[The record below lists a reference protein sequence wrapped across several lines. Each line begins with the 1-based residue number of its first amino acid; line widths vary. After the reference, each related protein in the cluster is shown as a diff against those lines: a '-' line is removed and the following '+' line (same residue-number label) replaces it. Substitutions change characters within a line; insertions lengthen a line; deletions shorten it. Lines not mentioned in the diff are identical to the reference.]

1 MLKPACFLLYNDYI
15 SNRYIDFQLIN
26 SEKKMPRP
34 INPETAYRFVTHTTH
49 GHVYASVQR
58 TIQNANG
65 QNVRRHIHY
74 GVMDGKKFTPW
85 AEFLALSGDE
95 RARFKFPADW
105 DLSLLDKLS
114 DRRGP
119 GRPVLDCEAQNR
131 LYGDV
136 WLLEQIAEKTKIRRD
151 LEVVFNGNRE
161 MVDAIMALAMFP
173 YLTKFS
179 FNRVERW
186 QRNVKSPC
194 DFPLS
199 PKVIT
204 SLTQAITEK
213 HRMELLS
220 LRASR
225 LGKNEL
231 CAVDSTSRSAYG
243 DSLAD
248 IHWGKNKEHLPLEQI
263 LSVVVYTLSQHMPV
277 YYRTFP
283 GNMPDSRSLD
293 VILKD
298 LNESGFKEIA
308 LITDRGYD
316 SLKNMERYIQD
327 GQAMLMSVKV
337 GQKFIMEKIREF
349 GSYDSC
355 PDAMLIDPETELA
368 YSQCDMEYEVNAAN
382 GRTKKADRLK
392 LNLYLDVNRRATALL
407 KFRLELENQ
416 RRELSDLL
424 QKKARLDDA
433 MAEDASETGDANA
446 ENSGTINA
454 GRREKDKD
462 VKRSCGYYNVFY
474 DRHTRIMK
482 AFEINETKTNAFRL
496 LAGYF
501 ASVSHR
507 LDFGPMEAYHH
518 YKLRDEQE
526 KYFEQM
532 KDQMASD
539 RQRCWSEEGW
549 TGRQLILFVSL
560 VLGSYVRH
568 IWKTKLKDKFSS
580 SLEILDEMR
589 CIRCI
594 EHPGHARKITPFVGA
609 QLQICEAFGF
619 EPPKGCDK
627 VYTSIR
633 KQEKKRGRPRKKVVE
648 VNND

>member
-1 MLKPACFLLYNDYI
+1 MA
-15 SNRYIDFQLIN
+15 
-26 SEKKMPRP
+26 RP
-34 INPETAYRFVTHTTH
+34 VNPETAYRLVAHTTH

-58 TIQNANG
+58 TVVG
-65 QNVRRHIHY
+65 KDGRNVRRHKHY
-74 GVMDGKKFTPW
+74 GVVIDNKFTPW
-85 AEFLALSGDE
+85 ADFLALPAEE
-95 RARFKFPADW
+95 RAKFIFPKEW

-119 GRPVLDCEAQNR
+119 GHPDIDCDAQNR

-151 LEVVFNGNRE
+151 LETVFDGNKE
-161 MVDAIMALAMFP
+161 MVDAIMTLAMFP
-173 YLTKFS
+173 YLTKFNFS
-179 FNRVERW
+179 RVERW

-204 SLTQAITEK
+204 KLTQAITEK
-213 HRMELLS
+213 HRMALLS

-225 LGKNEL
+225 LDKDEL

-298 LNESGFKEIA
+298 LRDAGFHDIA
-308 LITDRGYD
+308 LVTDRGYD
-316 SLKNMERYIQD
+316 SLKNMEKYIQD

-337 GQKFIMEKIREF
+337 GQKFVMDRIRDF
-349 GSYDSC
+349 GNYDSC
-355 PDAMLIDPETELA
+355 PDAMSIDPDTQLA
-368 YSQCDMEYEVNAAN
+368 FFQCDMEYEVEAAN

-392 LNLYLDVNRRATALL
+392 LNLYLDARRRAATLL
-407 KFRLELENQ
+407 RLRLELDSQ
-416 RRELSDLL
+416 KQELAELL
-424 QKKARLDDA
+424 LRKTLL
-433 MAEDASETGDANA
+433 EDSSGRTPGDGDMPENA
-446 ENSGTINA
+446 EAGAGTDEADRKGKEI
-454 GRREKDKD
+454 RRTF
-462 VKRSCGYYNVFY
+462 GYYHVFY
-474 DRHTRIMK
+474 DRKTGIMK
-482 AFEINETKTNAFRL
+482 SYEINTAKVAGCRL

-501 ASVSHR
+501 ASVTHK

-532 KDQMASD
+532 KDQMAAD

-568 IWKTKLKDKFSS
+568 IWRTKLKDKFAS
-580 SLEILDEMR
+580 SLELLDEMR

-609 QLQICEAFGF
+609 QLEICEAFGF
-619 EPPKGCDK
+619 APPKGCDK
-627 VYTSIR
+627 VYTSI
-633 KQEKKRGRPRKKVVE
+633 KIQEKKRGRPRKKVVE

>member
-1 MLKPACFLLYNDYI
+1 
-15 SNRYIDFQLIN
+15 
-26 SEKKMPRP
+26 MPRP
-34 INPETAYRFVTHTTH
+34 VNPATAYRFVAHSTH
-49 GHVYASVQR
+49 GHVYASVQCSVP
-58 TIQNANG
+58 G
-65 QNVRRHIHY
+65 KDGKNVRRHRHY
-74 GVMDGKKFTPW
+74 GVLEGNKFTPW
-85 AEFLALSGDE
+85 AEFLALPGSE
-95 RARFKFPADW
+95 RAKFVFPPEW

-114 DRRGP
+114 ERRGR
-119 GRPVLDCEAQNR
+119 GRPVLDGDAQNR
-131 LYGDV
+131 LYGDI

-151 LEVVFNGNRE
+151 LEVVFEGNKE
-161 MVDAIMALAMFP
+161 MVDAVMTLAMFP

-179 FNRVERW
+179 FSRVERW

-199 PKVIT
+199 PKT
-204 SLTQAITEK
+204 MTKLTQSIAEK

-263 LSVVVYTLSQHMPV
+263 LSVVVYTLSSHMPV

-298 LNESGFKEIA
+298 LREAGFQDIA
-308 LITDRGYD
+308 LFTDRGYD
-316 SLKNMERYIQD
+316 SLKNMEKYILQ

-337 GQKFIMEKIREF
+337 GQNFIMDRIRKF

-355 PDAMLIDPETELA
+355 PEGMSIDPDTNLA
-368 YSQCDMEYEVNAAN
+368 FSQCDLEYEVECPN
-382 GRTKKADRLK
+382 GRTRKADRLK
-392 LNLYLDVNRRATALL
+392 LNLYLDVKRRAMTLL
-407 KFRLELENQ
+407 KLRLELDSQ
-416 RRELSDLL
+416 RRELEELWEKRATLDEAAGRKSREEGEEEGTEDNGASKEGRKKDI
-424 QKKARLDDA
+424 KKAY
-433 MAEDASETGDANA
+433 
-446 ENSGTINA
+446 
-454 GRREKDKD
+454 
-462 VKRSCGYYNVFY
+462 GYYNAFY
-474 DRHTRIMK
+474 DRRTRIMK
-482 AFEINETKTNAFRL
+482 SFEINQKKLDASRL

-501 ASVSHR
+501 ASVTHR
-507 LDFGPMEAYHH
+507 LDFSPMEAYHQ

-532 KDQMASD
+532 KDQMAAD

-560 VLGSYVRH
+560 LLGSQVRYVWR
-568 IWKTKLKDKFSS
+568 TKLKDRFSS

-609 QLQICEAFGF
+609 QLEICEAFGF
-619 EPPKGCDK
+619 DPPKGCDK
-627 VYTSIR
+627 VYASIR
-633 KQEKKRGRPRKKVVE
+633 KQQKKRGRPRKKTVE

>member
-1 MLKPACFLLYNDYI
+1 MSRPVNPA
-15 SNRYIDFQLIN
+15 
-26 SEKKMPRP
+26 
-34 INPETAYRFVTHTTH
+34 TAYRLVAHTTH

-58 TIQNANG
+58 TVVG
-65 QNVRRHIHY
+65 KDGRNVRRHRHY
-74 GVMDGKKFTPW
+74 GVLEGNKFTPW
-85 AEFLALSGDE
+85 AEFLALPGEE
-95 RARFKFPADW
+95 RAKFVFPPEW
-105 DLSLLDKLS
+105 DLSLLDRLS

-119 GRPVLDCEAQNR
+119 GRPVLDCEARNR
-131 LYGDV
+131 LYGDI

-151 LEVVFNGNRE
+151 LEVVFDGNKE

-179 FNRVERW
+179 FSRVERW

-199 PKVIT
+199 PKTIT
-204 SLTQAITEK
+204 KLTQSITER
-213 HRMELLS
+213 HRTELLS

-225 LGKNEL
+225 LGKDEF

-248 IHWGKNKEHLPLEQI
+248 IRWGKNKEHLPLEQI
-263 LSVVVYTLSQHMPV
+263 LSVVVYTLSSHMPV

-283 GNMPDSRSLD
+283 GNMPDSRSLE

-298 LNESGFKEIA
+298 LREAGFLDVA
-308 LITDRGYD
+308 LFTDRGYD
-316 SLKNMERYIQD
+316 SLKNMEKYILA

-337 GQKFIMEKIREF
+337 GQKFVMDRIREF

-355 PDAMLIDPETELA
+355 PGAMSIDPETELA
-368 YSQCDMEYEVNAAN
+368 FFQCDMEYEVESTN
-382 GRTKKADRLK
+382 GRTKRADRLK
-392 LNLYLDVNRRATALL
+392 LNLYLDARRRAMTLL
-407 KFRLELENQ
+407 RLRLELDSQ
-416 RRELSDLL
+416 RRELEELL
-424 QKKARLDDA
+424 RKRSRLDDA
-433 MAEDASETGDANA
+433 AGQDPREDDEGQDGGAEDDGGARARKGKD
-446 ENSGTINA
+446 I
-454 GRREKDKD
+454 RRA
-462 VKRSCGYYNVFY
+462 CGYYNVFY
-474 DRHTRIMK
+474 DRRTRVMK
-482 AFEINETKTNAFRL
+482 SFEVNERKTASCRL

-501 ASVSHR
+501 ASVTHR
-507 LDFGPMEAYHH
+507 LDFSPMEAYHH

-532 KDQMASD
+532 KDQMVAD

-560 VLGSYVRH
+560 ILGSQVRH
-568 IWKTKLKDKFSS
+568 VWRTKLKDKFSS

-609 QLQICEAFGF
+609 QLEICEAFGF

-633 KQEKKRGRPRKKVVE
+633 KQERKRGRPKKKEVE

>member
-1 MLKPACFLLYNDYI
+1 
-15 SNRYIDFQLIN
+15 
-26 SEKKMPRP
+26 MPRTV
-34 INPETAYRFVTHTTH
+34 NPATAYRFVAHSTH

-58 TIQNANG
+58 TVAG
-65 QNVRRHIHY
+65 KDGKNVRRHRHY
-74 GVMDGKKFTPW
+74 GVLDGNKFTPW
-85 AEFLALSGDE
+85 AEFLALPGEE
-95 RARFKFPADW
+95 RAKFVFPPEW
-105 DLSLLDKLS
+105 DLSLLDRLS
-114 DRRGP
+114 DRRGQ

-131 LYGDV
+131 LYGDI
-136 WLLEQIAEKTKIRRD
+136 WLLERIAERTKIRRD
-151 LEVVFNGNRE
+151 LEAVFDGNKE
-161 MVDAIMALAMFP
+161 MADAIMALAMFP
-173 YLTKFS
+173 YLTRFS
-179 FNRVERW
+179 LSRVERW

-199 PKVIT
+199 PKTIT
-204 SLTQAITEK
+204 RLTQSITEK

-225 LGKNEL
+225 LGKDEL

-263 LSVVVYTLSQHMPV
+263 LSVVVYTLSSHMPV

-298 LNESGFKEIA
+298 LGEAGFRDVA
-308 LITDRGYD
+308 LFTDRGYD
-316 SLKNMERYIQD
+316 SLKNMEKYILD
-327 GQAMLMSVKV
+327 GQAMLMSVKA
-337 GQKFIMEKIREF
+337 GQKFIMDRIRGF
-349 GSYDSC
+349 GGYDSC
-355 PDAMLIDPETELA
+355 PDAMSVDPETELA
-368 YSQCDMEYEVNAAN
+368 YCQFDMDYEVESTN
-382 GRTKKADRLK
+382 GRTKKADGLR
-392 LNLYLDVNRRATALL
+392 LNLYLDVRRRAMALL
-407 KFRLELENQ
+407 RLRLELDGQ
-416 RRELSDLL
+416 RRELEELL

-433 MAEDASETGDANA
+433 PGQEPCDDGAGQDGSMEDNGSPGGKK
-446 ENSGTINA
+446 S
-454 GRREKDKD
+454 KDI
-462 VKRSCGYYNVFY
+462 KRACGYYNVFY
-474 DRHTRIMK
+474 DRRTRAMK
-482 AFEINETKTNAFRL
+482 SFELNVKKTDSCRL

-501 ASVSHR
+501 ASVTHR

-532 KDQMASD
+532 KDQMAAD

-560 VLGSYVRH
+560 VLGSQVRH
-568 IWKTKLKDKFSS
+568 VWKTKLKDRFSS

-589 CIRCI
+589 SIRCI

-609 QLQICEAFGF
+609 QLEICEAFGF

-633 KQEKKRGRPRKKVVE
+633 KQEKKRGRPRKKVME

>member
-1 MLKPACFLLYNDYI
+1 M
-15 SNRYIDFQLIN
+15 S
-26 SEKKMPRP
+26 RP
-34 INPETAYRFVTHTTH
+34 VNPETAYRLVAHTTH
-49 GHVYASVQR
+49 GHVYASAQCIV
-58 TIQNANG
+58 TG
-65 QNVRRHIHY
+65 KDGKNVRRHKHY
-74 GVMDGKKFTPW
+74 GVIVDNKFTPW
-85 AEFLALSGDE
+85 SDFWVLPAEE
-95 RARFKFPADW
+95 RAKFVFPKEW

-114 DRRGP
+114 DKRSP
-119 GRPVLDCEAQNR
+119 GRPILDCEAQNR
-131 LYGDV
+131 LYGDI
-136 WLLEQIAEKTKIRRD
+136 WLLERIAEKTKIRHD
-151 LEVVFNGNRE
+151 LEVVFDGNKE
-161 MVDAIMALAMFP
+161 IVDAIMALAMFP

-179 FNRVERW
+179 FSRVERW

-199 PKVIT
+199 QKVIT
-204 SLTQAITEK
+204 KLTQAVTEK

-225 LGKNEL
+225 LEKDEL

-248 IHWGKNKEHLPLEQI
+248 IHWGKNKEHLPLEQL

-293 VILKD
+293 IILKD
-298 LNESGFKEIA
+298 LKEAGFQDIA

-316 SLKNMERYIQD
+316 SLKNMEKYILD

-337 GQKFIMEKIREF
+337 GQKFIMDRIREF
-349 GSYDSC
+349 GNYDSC
-355 PDAMLIDPETELA
+355 PDAMSLDPETELA
-368 YSQCDMEYEVNAAN
+368 FFQCDMEYEVEASN

-392 LNLYLDVNRRATALL
+392 LNLYLDVKRRAMTLL
-407 KFRLELENQ
+407 RLRLELENQ
-416 RRELSDLL
+416 KKALAELL
-424 QKKARLDDA
+424 QNKTRLEDS
-433 MAEDASETGDANA
+433 AEKDTEDRDEL
-446 ENSGTINA
+446 ENSGDNSENMVA
-454 GRREKDKD
+454 DGGKRVKKEKDI
-462 VKRSCGYYNVFY
+462 KRAYGYYNIFY
-474 DRHTRIMK
+474 DKKNRIMK
-482 AFEINETKTNAFRL
+482 SFEINEAKLGRCRL

-501 ASVSHR
+501 ASVTHK

-532 KDQMASD
+532 KDQMVAD

-560 VLGSYVRH
+560 VLGSYVRY

-589 CIRCI
+589 SIRCI
-594 EHPGHARKITPFVGA
+594 EHPGHARKVTPFVGA
-609 QLQICEAFGF
+609 QLEICEAFGF

-627 VYTSIR
+627 IYTSIR
-633 KQEKKRGRPRKKVVE
+633 KQEKKRGRPKKKVVE

>member
-1 MLKPACFLLYNDYI
+1 
-15 SNRYIDFQLIN
+15 
-26 SEKKMPRP
+26 MPRP
-34 INPETAYRFVTHTTH
+34 VNPETAYRLVAHTTH
-49 GHVYASVQR
+49 GHVYASVQCTVVGKDGR
-58 TIQNANG
+58 K
-65 QNVRRHIHY
+65 VRRHRHY
-74 GVMDGKKFTPW
+74 GVIENNRFTPW
-85 AEFLALSGDE
+85 ADFLALPAGE
-95 RARFKFPADW
+95 RAKFIFPREW
-105 DLSLLDKLS
+105 DLSLMDKLS
-114 DRRGP
+114 DRRGQ

-131 LYGDV
+131 LYGDI
-136 WLLEQIAEKTKIRRD
+136 WLLERIAEKTRIRHD
-151 LEVVFNGNRE
+151 LEVVFDGNKE
-161 MVDAIMALAMFP
+161 IVDAIMALAMFP

-179 FNRVERW
+179 FSRVERW

-194 DFPLS
+194 EFPLS

-204 SLTQAITEK
+204 KLTQSVTEK

-225 LGKNEL
+225 LGKDEL
-231 CAVDSTSRSAYG
+231 CAVDSTSGSAYG

-248 IHWGKNKEHLPLEQI
+248 IHWGKNKERLPLEQT

-277 YYRTFP
+277 YCRTFP
-283 GNMPDSRSLD
+283 GNLPDSRSLD

-298 LNESGFKEIA
+298 LKEAGFQDIA
-308 LITDRGYD
+308 IITDRGYD
-316 SLKNMERYIQD
+316 SLKNMEKYILD

-337 GQKFIMEKIREF
+337 GQKFIMDRIREF
-349 GSYDSC
+349 GGCDSC
-355 PDAMLIDPETELA
+355 PEAMSVDPGTELA
-368 YSQCDMEYEVNAAN
+368 FSQCDMECEVASTN

-392 LNLYLDVNRRATALL
+392 LNLYLDVKRRAVTLL
-407 KFRLELENQ
+407 RLRLELESQ
-416 RRELSDLL
+416 RQELAGLL
-424 QKKARLDDA
+424 QKKTRLEDS
-433 MAEDASETGDANA
+433 AEKDELENGEETGENADA
-446 ENSGTINA
+446 GD
-454 GRREKDKD
+454 GRRKKKDL
-462 VKRSCGYYNVFY
+462 KRAYGYYNVFY
-474 DRHTRIMK
+474 DRNTRVMK
-482 AFEINETKTNAFRL
+482 SFGINVTKTEGCRL

-501 ASVSHR
+501 ASVTHR
-507 LDFGPMEAYHH
+507 LDFDPMEAYHH

-532 KDQMASD
+532 KDQMVSD

-549 TGRQLILFVSL
+549 NGRQLILFVSL

-568 IWKTKLKDKFSS
+568 IWKTKLKEKFSS

-589 CIRCI
+589 SIRCI

-609 QLQICEAFGF
+609 QLEVCEAFGF

-633 KQEKKRGRPRKKVVE
+633 KQEKKRGRPRKNAVE

>member
-1 MLKPACFLLYNDYI
+1 
-15 SNRYIDFQLIN
+15 
-26 SEKKMPRP
+26 MPRP
-34 INPETAYRFVTHTTH
+34 VNPAAAYRFVVHTPH
-49 GHVYASVQR
+49 GHAYASVQR
-58 TIQNANG
+58 TVTG
-65 QNVRRHIHY
+65 KDGRNVRRHKHY
-74 GVMDGKKFTPW
+74 GVLEGNKFTPW
-85 AEFLALSGDE
+85 AEFLALPGGE
-95 RARFKFPADW
+95 RAKFVFPPDW

-114 DRRGP
+114 DRRGQ
-119 GRPVLDCEAQNR
+119 GRPILDGDAQNR
-131 LYGDV
+131 LYGDI

-151 LEVVFNGNRE
+151 LEVVFDGNKE
-161 MVDAIMALAMFP
+161 MVDAVMALAMFP
-173 YLTKFS
+173 YLTRFS

-194 DFPLS
+194 DYPLS
-199 PKVIT
+199 PKTIT
-204 SLTQAITEK
+204 KLTQSITEK
-213 HRMELLS
+213 HRMELLA

-225 LGKNEL
+225 LGKDEL

-248 IHWGKNKEHLPLEQI
+248 IRWGKNKEHLPLEQI

-277 YYRTFP
+277 YYRSFP

-298 LNESGFKEIA
+298 LKEAGFQNVA

-316 SLKNMERYIQD
+316 SLKNMEKYIRD
-327 GQAMLMSVKV
+327 GQAMLMSVKI
-337 GQKFIMEKIREF
+337 GQKFIMDRISGF
-349 GSYDSC
+349 GMYDSC
-355 PDAMLIDPETELA
+355 PEAMSIDPETELA
-368 YSQCDMEYEVNAAN
+368 YCQFDLDYEVVSTN
-382 GRTKKADRLK
+382 GRTRKADRLK
-392 LNLYLDVNRRATALL
+392 LNLYLDVKRRAMALL
-407 KFRLELENQ
+407 RHRLELESQ
-416 RRELSDLL
+416 KAELEEMLRSKSIL
-424 QKKARLDDA
+424 QNGGEADGEQAGETACGARGDDA
-433 MAEDASETGDANA
+433 G
-446 ENSGTINA
+446 G
-454 GRREKDKD
+454 KHL
-462 VKRSCGYYNVFY
+462 KRAYGYYNVFY
-474 DRHTRIMK
+474 DKKTKIMK
-482 AFEINETKTNAFRL
+482 SYELHKKKEAGFRL

-501 ASVSHR
+501 ASVTHR

-532 KDQMASD
+532 KDQVAAD

-560 VLGSYVRH
+560 VLGSQVRH
-568 IWKTKLKDKFSS
+568 VWKTKLKDRFSS

-589 CIRCI
+589 SIRCI

-609 QLQICEAFGF
+609 QLEICEAFGF

-633 KQEKKRGRPRKKVVE
+633 KQEKKRGRPRKKVME

>member
-1 MLKPACFLLYNDYI
+1 
-15 SNRYIDFQLIN
+15 
-26 SEKKMPRP
+26 MPRP
-34 INPETAYRFVTHTTH
+34 VNPATAYRFVAHTTH
-49 GHVYASVQR
+49 GHVYASVQC
-58 TIQNANG
+58 TVSG
-65 QNVRRHIHY
+65 KDGKSVRRHRHY
-74 GVMDGKKFTPW
+74 GVLDGNKFTPW
-85 AEFLALSGDE
+85 AEFLALPGTE
-95 RARFKFPADW
+95 RVKFVFPPEW

-119 GRPVLDCEAQNR
+119 GRPALDGEARNR

-136 WLLEQIAEKTKIRRD
+136 WLLEQVARKTMIRRD
-151 LEVVFNGNRE
+151 LEVVFDGNKE

-186 QRNVKSPC
+186 QRIVKSPC

-199 PKVIT
+199 PKTIT
-204 SLTQAITEK
+204 KLTQSITES

-225 LGKNEL
+225 LGKDEV

-248 IHWGKNKEHLPLEQI
+248 IHWGKNKEHLPLEQT
-263 LSVVVYTLSQHMPV
+263 LSVVVYTLSRHMPV

-298 LNESGFKEIA
+298 LKDAGFADIA
-308 LITDRGYD
+308 LFTDRGYD
-316 SLKNMERYIQD
+316 SLKNMEKYILD

-337 GQKFIMEKIREF
+337 GQKFIMDRIRGF

-355 PDAMLIDPETELA
+355 PDAMSVDPETELA
-368 YSQCDMEYEVNAAN
+368 YCQFDMDYEVEATN
-382 GRTKKADRLK
+382 GRTKKADGLR
-392 LNLYLDVNRRATALL
+392 LNLYLDVRRRAMVLL
-407 KFRLELENQ
+407 RLRLELESQ
-416 RRELSDLL
+416 KAELEEMLHRKTVLPCGEDTGP
-424 QKKARLDDA
+424 ADDA
-433 MAEDASETGDANA
+433 PAGGDAA
-446 ENSGTINA
+446 DRKRGGKAKDI
-454 GRREKDKD
+454 RRAYGCYK
-462 VKRSCGYYNVFY
+462 VFY
-474 DRHTRIMK
+474 DRNTRVMK
-482 AFEINETKTNAFRL
+482 SFELDGTKVSNLRL

-501 ASVSHR
+501 ASVTHR
-507 LDFGPMEAYHH
+507 LDFGPMEAHHH

-526 KYFEQM
+526 KYYEQM
-532 KDQMASD
+532 KDQMVAD

-549 TGRQLILFVSL
+549 TGRELILFVGL
-560 VLGSYVRH
+560 ILGSCVRNV
-568 IWKTKLKDKFSS
+568 WKTRLKDKFAS

-589 CIRCI
+589 SIRCI

-609 QLQICEAFGF
+609 QLEICEAFGF

>member
-1 MLKPACFLLYNDYI
+1 
-15 SNRYIDFQLIN
+15 
-26 SEKKMPRP
+26 MPRTV
-34 INPETAYRFVTHTTH
+34 NPATAYRFVAHSTH

-58 TIQNANG
+58 TVTDRNG
-65 QNVRRHIHY
+65 KNVRRHRHY
-74 GVMDGKKFTPW
+74 GVLDGNKFTPW
-85 AEFLALSGDE
+85 AEFLALPGAE
-95 RARFKFPADW
+95 RAKFVFPPEW
-105 DLSLLDKLS
+105 DLSLLDRLS
-114 DRRGP
+114 DRRGQ

-131 LYGDV
+131 LYGDI

-151 LEVVFNGNRE
+151 LEVVFDGNKE

-179 FNRVERW
+179 FSRVERW

-199 PKVIT
+199 PKTIT
-204 SLTQAITEK
+204 KLTQSITEK

-225 LGKNEL
+225 LGKDEL

-263 LSVVVYTLSQHMPV
+263 LSVVVYTLSSHMPV

-298 LNESGFKEIA
+298 LREAGFRDVA
-308 LITDRGYD
+308 LFTDRGYD
-316 SLKNMERYIQD
+316 SLKNMEKYILE

-337 GQKFIMEKIREF
+337 GQKFIMDRIREF

-355 PDAMLIDPETELA
+355 PEAMSIDPDTELA
-368 YSQCDMEYEVNAAN
+368 FFQCDMEYEVESTN

-392 LNLYLDVNRRATALL
+392 LNLYLDVRRRAMTLL
-407 KFRLELENQ
+407 RLRLELDSQ
-416 RRELSDLL
+416 RRELEELL
-424 QKKARLDDA
+424 QKKARLDDVA
-433 MAEDASETGDANA
+433 WQGGQENDAEQDGCTGDNG
-446 ENSGTINA
+446 SPQGKK
-454 GRREKDKD
+454 GKDI
-462 VKRSCGYYNVFY
+462 KRAYGYYNVFY
-474 DRHTRIMK
+474 DRRTRVMK
-482 AFEINETKTNAFRL
+482 SFEVNAKKTDACRL

-501 ASVSHR
+501 ASVTHR

-532 KDQMASD
+532 KDQMAAD

-560 VLGSYVRH
+560 ILGSQVRH
-568 IWKTKLKDKFSS
+568 VWRTKLKDKFSS

-609 QLQICEAFGF
+609 QLEICDAFGF
-619 EPPKGCDK
+619 VPPKGCDK

-633 KQEKKRGRPRKKVVE
+633 KQERKRGRPKKKVAE

>member
-1 MLKPACFLLYNDYI
+1 M
-15 SNRYIDFQLIN
+15 S
-26 SEKKMPRP
+26 RP
-34 INPETAYRFVTHTTH
+34 VNPETAYRLVAHTTH
-49 GHVYASVQR
+49 GHVYASAQCTVADKDGR
-58 TIQNANG
+58 
-65 QNVRRHIHY
+65 NVRRHKHY
-74 GVMDGKKFTPW
+74 GVIVGNKFTPW
-85 AEFLALSGDE
+85 ADFLALPAEE
-95 RARFKFPADW
+95 RAKFIFPKEW

-114 DRRGP
+114 DRRSQ

-131 LYGDV
+131 LYGDI

-151 LEVVFNGNRE
+151 LEVVFNENKE

-179 FNRVERW
+179 FSRVERW

-204 SLTQAITEK
+204 KLTQSITEK

-225 LGKNEL
+225 LGKDEL

-298 LNESGFKEIA
+298 LREAGFQDIA

-316 SLKNMERYIQD
+316 SLKNMEKYILD

-337 GQKFIMEKIREF
+337 GQKFIMDRIREF
-349 GSYDSC
+349 GNYDSC
-355 PDAMLIDPETELA
+355 PDAMSIDPETELA
-368 YSQCDMEYEVNAAN
+368 FVQFDMEYEVESTN
-382 GRTKKADRLK
+382 GRTKKGDRLK
-392 LNLYLDVNRRATALL
+392 LNLYLDVKRRAMTLL
-407 KFRLELENQ
+407 RLRLELENQ
-416 RRELSDLL
+416 RNELVELL
-424 QKKARLDDA
+424 RKKTILDESADGKPDDGGDGQNT
-433 MAEDASETGDANA
+433 EETVENA
-446 ENSGTINA
+446 ESNK
-454 GRREKDKD
+454 KDKD
-462 VKRSCGYYNVFY
+462 IKRAYGYYNVFY
-474 DRHTRIMK
+474 DRKTRVMK
-482 AFEINETKTNAFRL
+482 SFEINATKVDGCRL

-501 ASVSHR
+501 ASVSHK

-532 KDQMASD
+532 KDQMVAD

-568 IWKTKLKDKFSS
+568 IWKTKLKDRFSS
-580 SLEILDEMR
+580 SLEVLDEMR

-609 QLQICEAFGF
+609 QLEICEAFGF

>member
-1 MLKPACFLLYNDYI
+1 M
-15 SNRYIDFQLIN
+15 S
-26 SEKKMPRP
+26 RP
-34 INPETAYRFVTHTTH
+34 VNPETAYRLVAHTTH

-58 TIQNANG
+58 SVTDKDG
-65 QNVRRHIHY
+65 KKVRRHKHY
-74 GVMDGKKFTPW
+74 GVIVDNKFTPW
-85 AEFLALSGDE
+85 PDFLVLPAEE
-95 RARFKFPADW
+95 RAKFVFPKEW
-105 DLSLLDKLS
+105 DLSILDKLS
-114 DRRGP
+114 DRRSQ
-119 GRPVLDCEAQNR
+119 GRPVLDGDAQNR
-131 LYGDV
+131 LYGDI
-136 WLLEQIAEKTKIRRD
+136 WLLEQIAEKTKIRHD
-151 LEVVFNGNRE
+151 LEVVFNGNKE
-161 MVDAIMALAMFP
+161 IVNAIMTLAMFP

-179 FNRVERW
+179 FSRVERW
-186 QRNVKSPC
+186 QRNVKTPY

-204 SLTQAITEK
+204 KLTQAVTEK
-213 HRMELLS
+213 HRLELLS

-225 LGKNEL
+225 LEKDEL

-243 DSLAD
+243 DSLSD
-248 IHWGKNKEHLPLEQI
+248 IHWGKNKDHLPLKQL

-298 LNESGFKEIA
+298 LRDAGFRDIA

-316 SLKNMERYIQD
+316 SLKNMEKYIQD

-337 GQKFIMEKIREF
+337 GQKFIMDKIREF
-349 GSYDSC
+349 GNYDSC
-355 PDAMLIDPETELA
+355 PDEMSIDSETELA
-368 YSQCDMEYEVNAAN
+368 FFQCDMDYEVESTN

-392 LNLYLDVNRRATALL
+392 LNLYLDVKRRAMTLL
-407 KFRLELENQ
+407 RLRLELESQ
-416 RRELSDLL
+416 KQELTELL
-424 QKKARLDDA
+424 RKKKRLEESLENGL
-433 MAEDASETGDANA
+433 EDRDEL
-446 ENSGTINA
+446 ENCCDIGENVA
-454 GRREKDKD
+454 ADNRKQVKKEKDI
-462 VKRSCGYYNVFY
+462 KRTYGYYNVFY
-474 DRHTRIMK
+474 DKKSRVMK
-482 AFEINETKTNAFRL
+482 SFEINAAKIGGCRL

-501 ASVSHR
+501 ASVTHK
-507 LDFGPMEAYHH
+507 LDFGPMDAYHH

-532 KDQMASD
+532 KDQMVAD
-539 RQRCWSEEGW
+539 RQKCWSEEGW

-589 CIRCI
+589 SIRCI
-594 EHPGHARKITPFVGA
+594 EHPGHARKITPFIGA
-609 QLQICEAFGF
+609 QLEICEAFGF

-627 VYTSIR
+627 LYTSIR
-633 KQEKKRGRPRKKVVE
+633 KQEKKRGRPKKKVVE
-648 VNND
+648 INND

>member
-1 MLKPACFLLYNDYI
+1 MSRTVDPA
-15 SNRYIDFQLIN
+15 
-26 SEKKMPRP
+26 
-34 INPETAYRFVTHTTH
+34 TAYRFVAHSTH
-49 GHVYASVQR
+49 GHVYASVQY
-58 TIQNANG
+58 TLVG
-65 QNVRRHIHY
+65 KDGKKVRRHRHY
-74 GVMDGKKFTPW
+74 GVLDGNKFTPW
-85 AEFLALSGDE
+85 VEFLALSGAE
-95 RARFKFPADW
+95 RAKFVFPPEW

-114 DRRGP
+114 DRRGQ
-119 GRPVLDCEAQNR
+119 GRPVLDCDAQNR

-151 LEVVFNGNRE
+151 LEVVFDGNKE

-186 QRNVKSPC
+186 QRIVKSPC

-199 PKVIT
+199 PKTIT
-204 SLTQAITEK
+204 KLTQSITER

-220 LRASR
+220 LRASH
-225 LGKNEL
+225 LEKDEL

-243 DSLAD
+243 DSLTD
-248 IHWGKNKEHLPLEQI
+248 IRWGKNKEHLPLEQI
-263 LSVVVYTLSQHMPV
+263 LSVVVYTLSSHMPV

-298 LNESGFKEIA
+298 LKEAGFQDIA
-308 LITDRGYD
+308 LFTDRGYE
-316 SLKNMERYIQD
+316 SLKNMEKYILE

-337 GQKFIMEKIREF
+337 GQKFIMDRIREF
-349 GSYDSC
+349 GNYDSC
-355 PDAMLIDPETELA
+355 PDSMMIDPETELA
-368 YSQCDMEYEVNAAN
+368 FIQYDLEYEVESTN

-392 LNLYLDVNRRATALL
+392 LNLYLDVKRRAMTLL
-407 KFRLELENQ
+407 RIRLELDSQ
-416 RRELSDLL
+416 RRELAELL
-424 QKKARLDDA
+424 QNKTCLNDIAGQEGGENPDEPDEYSEGSGSLKGKK
-433 MAEDASETGDANA
+433 S
-446 ENSGTINA
+446 
-454 GRREKDKD
+454 KDI
-462 VKRSCGYYNVFY
+462 KRTYGYYNVFY
-474 DRHTRIMK
+474 DRHSHVMK
-482 AFEINETKTNAFRL
+482 SFEVNEKRTDASRL

-501 ASVSHR
+501 ASVTHR
-507 LDFGPMEAYHH
+507 LDFSPMEAYHH

-532 KDQMASD
+532 KDQMAAD

-560 VLGSYVRH
+560 ILGSHVRH
-568 IWKTKLKDKFSS
+568 IWKTRLKDRFSS

-589 CIRCI
+589 SIRCI
-594 EHPGHARKITPFVGA
+594 EHPGHARKITPFIGA
-609 QLQICEAFGF
+609 QLEICEAFGF

-627 VYTSIR
+627 TYTSIR
-633 KQEKKRGRPRKKVVE
+633 KQEKKRGRPRKKAVE

>member
-1 MLKPACFLLYNDYI
+1 
-15 SNRYIDFQLIN
+15 
-26 SEKKMPRP
+26 MPRTV
-34 INPETAYRFVTHTTH
+34 NPATAYRLVPHATH
-49 GHVYASVQR
+49 GHVYASVQC
-58 TIQNANG
+58 TVAG
-65 QNVRRHIHY
+65 KDGKNVRRHKHY
-74 GVMDGKKFTPW
+74 GVLDGSKFTPW
-85 AEFLALSGDE
+85 AEFLALPASE
-95 RARFKFPADW
+95 RAKFVFPPDW

-114 DRRGP
+114 DRRGQ
-119 GRPVLDCEAQNR
+119 GRPVLDCDGRNR

-151 LEVVFNGNRE
+151 LEAVFDGNKE

-173 YLTKFS
+173 YLTRFS
-179 FNRVERW
+179 LSRVERW
-186 QRNVKSPC
+186 QRIAKSPC

-199 PKVIT
+199 PKAIT
-204 SLTQAITEK
+204 KLAQSITEK

-225 LGKNEL
+225 LGKDEV

-248 IHWGKNKEHLPLEQI
+248 IRWGKNKEHLPLEQI
-263 LSVVVYTLSQHMPV
+263 LSVVVYTLSRHMPV

-293 VILKD
+293 VMLKD
-298 LNESGFKEIA
+298 LKDAGFTDIA
-308 LITDRGYD
+308 LFTDRGYD
-316 SLKNMERYIQD
+316 SLRNMEKYLLD

-337 GQKFIMEKIREF
+337 GQKFIMDRIRGF
-349 GSYDSC
+349 GCYDSC
-355 PDAMLIDPETELA
+355 PDAMSVDTETELA
-368 YSQCDMEYEVNAAN
+368 YCQCDMDYVVGSAS

-392 LNLYLDVNRRATALL
+392 LNLYLDVKRRAMVLL
-407 KFRLELENQ
+407 RLRLELESQ
-416 RRELSDLL
+416 KAELEEMLRVKAVLPRGCGQEQAGGSAADGGAAAAGGKRGVRTKDLRR
-424 QKKARLDDA
+424 
-433 MAEDASETGDANA
+433 TH
-446 ENSGTINA
+446 
-454 GRREKDKD
+454 
-462 VKRSCGYYNVFY
+462 GYYKVLY
-474 DRHTRIMK
+474 DRKTRVMK
-482 AFEINETKTNAFRL
+482 SFALDGTKVSNARL

-501 ASVSHR
+501 ASVTHR
-507 LDFGPMEAYHH
+507 LDFSPMEAYHQC
-518 YKLRDEQE
+518 KLRDEQE

-532 KDQMASD
+532 KDQMAAD

-560 VLGSYVRH
+560 VLGSQVRH
-568 IWKTKLKDKFSS
+568 VWRTKLKDRFSS

-589 CIRCI
+589 SIRCI

-609 QLQICEAFGF
+609 QLEICEAFGF

>member
-1 MLKPACFLLYNDYI
+1 M
-15 SNRYIDFQLIN
+15 S
-26 SEKKMPRP
+26 RP
-34 INPETAYRFVTHTTH
+34 VNPETAYRLVAHTTH
-49 GHVYASVQR
+49 GHVYASAQR
-58 TIQNANG
+58 TIAG
-65 QNVRRHIHY
+65 KDGRNVRRHRHY
-74 GVMDGKKFTPW
+74 GVIVDNKFTPW
-85 AEFLALSGDE
+85 ADFLALPAEE
-95 RARFKFPADW
+95 RAKFVFPKEW

-114 DRRGP
+114 DRRSQ
-119 GRPVLDCEAQNR
+119 GRPVLDCDAQNR
-131 LYGDV
+131 LYGDI
-136 WLLEQIAEKTKIRRD
+136 WLLEQIAEKTRIRRD
-151 LEVVFNGNRE
+151 LEVVFDENKE
-161 MVDAIMALAMFP
+161 MVDAVMALAMFP

-179 FNRVERW
+179 FSRVERW

-204 SLTQAITEK
+204 KLTQAVTEK

-225 LGKNEL
+225 LGKDEL

-243 DSLAD
+243 DSLSD
-248 IHWGKNKEHLPLEQI
+248 IHWGKNKERLPLEQI

-298 LNESGFKEIA
+298 LREAGFQDIA

-316 SLKNMERYIQD
+316 SLKNMEKYILD

-337 GQKFIMEKIREF
+337 GQKFIMDRIRDF

-355 PDAMLIDPETELA
+355 PDAMSIDTETELA
-368 YSQCDMEYEVNAAN
+368 FFQCDMEYEVESTN

-392 LNLYLDVNRRATALL
+392 LNLYLDVRRRAMTLL
-407 KFRLELENQ
+407 RLRIELENQ
-416 RRELSDLL
+416 RRELAGLLKKKVRLEYPAGNESDGGEEPENC
-424 QKKARLDDA
+424 DD
-433 MAEDASETGDANA
+433 GD
-446 ENSGTINA
+446 E
-454 GRREKDKD
+454 EKVADDGKKD
-462 VKRSCGYYNVFY
+462 VKRAYGYYNVFY
-474 DRHTRIMK
+474 DRKTRVMK
-482 AFEINETKTNAFRL
+482 SFEMNAAKTNGCRL

-501 ASVSHR
+501 ASVTHR

-532 KDQMASD
+532 KDQMVAD

-568 IWKTKLKDKFSS
+568 IWKTKLKDRFSS

-609 QLQICEAFGF
+609 QLEICKAFGF

-648 VNND
+648 MNND